1 MFHSTLIH
9 KTFIGRL
16 CRVFSDVSH
25 PNFDPVKLSEWIAA
39 RKFLAVEK
47 IKLYTGVPSLEMDRH
62 WHEFWDQ
69 KNAVLVRNKK
79 VKIYTRETRVRKTR
93 IRLDNGEYHEV
104 TIQVEKGID
113 VRIAIDIVRDA
124 LDKRSENIVIFSQDQ
139 DLSEAVSE
147 VFKIAKIQGRDIKIY
162 SVFPVIL
169 KTPKINGGINRT
181 EWVQINESDYN
192 QCIDKRRYGI

>member
-1 MFHSTLIH
+1 MCNYICNCSPIRHGESPRLGYFFIYDRFKMFHLLRSIFYVPSSTLIH

-62 WHEFWDQ
+62 WHEFWVQ
-69 KNAVLVRNKK
+69 KNAVLARNKK

-93 IRLDNGEYHEV
+93 KQGSGSIMVNTMRPL
-104 TIQVEKGID
+104 
-113 VRIAIDIVRDA
+113 
-124 LDKRSENIVIFSQDQ
+124 
-139 DLSEAVSE
+139 
-147 VFKIAKIQGRDIKIY
+147 FK
-162 SVFPVIL
+162 L
-169 KTPKINGGINRT
+169 KK
-181 EWVQINESDYN
+181 E
-192 QCIDKRRYGI
+192 